1 MGVDEILS
9 LVDQARDLGARRFLI
24 AGGEPF
30 IMSDIFPIIRHI
42 TAENDLVVL
51 TNGMFFSQKVIDR
64 LKESLGRGKIS
75 FQISL
80 DGPTAEV
87 HDRAAARGASRR
99 RFRPLA
105 GSSSMAST

>member
-1 MGVDEILS
+1 M
-9 LVDQARDLGARRFLI
+9 
-24 AGGEPF
+24 
-30 IMSDIFPIIRHI
+30 MNDIFSIIRHI

-51 TNGMFFSQKVIDR
+51 TNGMFFSDKMIDR

-80 DGPTAEV
+80 DGATADA
-87 HDRAAARGASRR
+87 HDKVRGPGASRR
-99 RFRPLA
+99 RFRGYA